1 MTRAGWVC
9 LALVAA
15 CTGGGSDV
23 AREGDARYREGQFDL
38 AVDAYRTALA
48 SGGRAEVWAK
58 LGAAA
63 LAAGDA
69 PAAVDAYEQLGL
81 AEPGR
86 VAEAAR
92 GLERALRVLARDGDS
107 LGTAAVAVSALRRL
121 SPDRPLGRVA
131 ATAAASGPGT
141 AAPELL
147 PAAVAG
153 ALAGAD
159 VDRLL
164 LRAADALQATA
175 SCEPAVRVY
184 RTLLRRAKAPGERT
198 ASMAGIGVCALW
210 LGQDALAS
218 DRVADAERWFDTASH
233 ADTTGPVGLR
243 ARIGWGDARLRQGD
257 LLGAALVWQ
266 AVRAFPGAP
275 DSMVHLADER
285 LQSLAAAPPGAER
298 DPV

>member
-1 MTRAGWVC
+1 MIRAGLLC
-9 LALVAA
+9 LASVAA

-23 AREGDARYREGQFDL
+23 ERQGDGRYREGRFDL
-38 AVDAYRTALA
+38 AIADYRAALA
-48 SGGRAEVWAK
+48 SAGRAEVWAK

-69 PAAVDAYEQLGL
+69 AAAVDAYEQLGL

-86 VAEAAR
+86 VAEATR
-92 GLERALRVLARDGDS
+92 GLERALRALARDGDS
-107 LGTAAVAVSALRRL
+107 LETAAAAVSALRRL
-121 SPDRPLGRVA
+121 SPDRPLGRIA
-131 ATAAASGPGT
+131 ATAAARGPGS

-164 LRAADALQATA
+164 LRAADALQASA
-175 SCEPAVRVY
+175 SCEPAVRIY
-184 RTLLRRAKAPGERT
+184 RTLLRRAEDPGERT
-198 ASMAGIGVCALW
+198 AAMAGIGGCALW

-218 DRVADAERWFDTASH
+218 DRVADAERWFDAASR
-233 ADTTGPVGLR
+233 ADSTGPVGLR

-257 LLGAALVWQ
+257 VLGAVMVWQ
-266 AVRAFPGAP
+266 AVRSLPGAP
-275 DSMVHLADER
+275 DSVVALAEER
-285 LQSLAAAPPGAER
+285 LQSLAGAPPGAER